1 MRVARKESIID
12 EEVFF
17 DRELWITTLKVAST
31 IVARTM
37 AEDQVLGARWRANW
51 IGLNKAQ
58 ALDRTSQRHGA
69 EQCSRYRVST
79 KLCKGDRAPGQD
91 SHPLTLANAFVS
103 VWQFPND
110 VFLGDLQPAQL
121 GRGDRQLWIDKAGSP
136 HFAFERRWAPF

>member
-1 MRVARKESIID
+1 MRVARQESIVD

-58 ALDRTSQRHGA
+58 ALDRTGERHGA
-69 EQCSRYRVST
+69 EQCSRYRVPT
-79 KLCKGDRAPGQD
+79 KLCEGDWATGQD
-91 SHPLTLANAFVS
+91 VHPLNRANPFVS
-103 VWQFPND
+103 AWQFPND
-110 VFLGDLQPAQL
+110 
-121 GRGDRQLWIDKAGSP
+121 
-136 HFAFERRWAPF
+136 AF